1 MAGAYLPL
9 LIVLILIAAL
19 MRDDFALSLI
29 YLFVGSFIV
38 GTWWSR
44 RSLQQIRHTRQFN
57 EHAFLGE
64 KVQVSLRVHNDGW
77 LPVLWLSA
85 QDALPVALSSS
96 LNFQQVISL
105 GPRAET
111 RFNYTVNA
119 NKRGYYPIGPF
130 FISTGDLL
138 GLNQPLRR
146 ENQVQH
152 LTVYPKIIP
161 LASMKIPPRSP
172 QGTLRHNQPI
182 FEDPTRV
189 LGKRDYVAGDS
200 LRRVDWKSSATTG
213 RLQVKIFEP
222 SIALETLIFL
232 DLNAE
237 GYYYKNRIDSIEL
250 AVVIAASVVAWVA
263 GKRQT
268 VGLKVNGKDPLKT
281 DGLPQYIPPRKGQA
295 HLIRMLEILARVEMS
310 AENSIATIIQQQRY
324 HLPWGTTLIVITGQA
339 GDDLLNELYQARRAG
354 QNAVLIL
361 AGAAQHSEQVSH
373 RAGYFGIPVVAV
385 PNEHGLDIWRK

>member
-9 LIVLILIAAL
+9 LFILIIIAAL
-19 MRDDFALSLI
+19 TRDDFVLTLI
-29 YLFVGSFIV
+29 YLFVGSFLV

-44 RSLQQIRHTRQFN
+44 RSLKQIRHTRRFN

-64 KVQVSLRVHNDGW
+64 KVQVNLRVHNDGW

-105 GPRAET
+105 GPRAEA

-130 FISTGDLL
+130 FISTGDIL
-138 GLNQPLRR
+138 GLNGPLRQ
-146 ENQVQH
+146 ENQVEY

-161 LASMKIPPRSP
+161 LVSIKIPPRSP
-172 QGTLRHNQPI
+172 QGTLRHSQPI
-182 FEDPTRV
+182 FEDPTRIF
-189 LGKRDYVAGDS
+189 GKRDYVAGDS

-232 DLNAE
+232 DLNAQ
-237 GYYYKNRIDSIEL
+237 GYHYKNRIDSTEL
-250 AVVIAASVVAWVA
+250 AIVIAASVAAWVA
-263 GKRQT
+263 GKQQT
-268 VGLKVNGKDPLKT
+268 VGLKVNGKDPLQP

-310 AENSIATIIQQQRY
+310 AENDITAIIQQQRY
-324 HLPWGTTLIVITGQA
+324 HLSWGTTLIVITGQA

-361 AGAAQHSEQVSH
+361 AGSAPHSEQVSY
-373 RAGYFGIPVVAV
+373 RASYFGIPVVAI
-385 PNEHGLDIWRK
+385 PNERSLDIWRK